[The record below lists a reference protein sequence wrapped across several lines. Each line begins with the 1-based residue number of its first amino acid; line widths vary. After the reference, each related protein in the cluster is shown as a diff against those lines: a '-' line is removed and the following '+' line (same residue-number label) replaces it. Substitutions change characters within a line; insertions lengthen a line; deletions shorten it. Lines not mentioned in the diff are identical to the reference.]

1 MSSRRLFMRATKRLV
16 STAVAI
22 TALPFTGACAPKS
35 VGPTAIAAL
44 QAKTDQAKPRDRC
57 FLYAELVSEMT
68 DLAGKQL
75 SSGESGEALESL
87 RLVRGYAEK
96 TLRGVADDSRKL
108 KDAEMLMRHTS
119 FRLED
124 ILHQASYDDRHDL
137 EETLK
142 ELNRVQTQ
150 LMMQVFKK

>member
-1 MSSRRLFMRATKRLV
+1 
-16 STAVAI
+16 
-22 TALPFTGACAPKS
+22 
-35 VGPTAIAAL
+35 
-44 QAKTDQAKPRDRC
+44 
-57 FLYAELVSEMT
+57 MT

-75 SSGESGEALESL
+75 SSGDSGEALESF
-87 RLVRGYAEK
+87 RLVRRYADNA
-96 TLRGVADDSRKL
+96 LLGVVDDSRKL
-108 KDAEMLMRHTS
+108 KDAEMLIRHTS

-142 ELNRVQTQ
+142 ELYKVQTQ

>member
-1 MSSRRLFMRATKRLV
+1 MRATKRLV
-16 STAVAI
+16 SHAVAI
-22 TALPFTGACAPKS
+22 AALPLTFGCAPKS
-35 VGPTAIAAL
+35 AADETPTAIAAL

-57 FLYAELVSEMT
+57 FLYAELVSQMT

-75 SSGESGEALESL
+75 RSGEYGEALESL
-87 RLVRGYAEK
+87 KLVRRYADK
-96 TLRGVADDSRKL
+96 TLLGVGDDSRKL

-124 ILHQASYDDRHDL
+124 ILHQASYDDRRDL

-142 ELNRVQTQ
+142 ELYKVQTQ

>member
-1 MSSRRLFMRATKRLV
+1 MRATKRLV

-22 TALPFTGACAPKS
+22 TALPFTSACAPKLVADDS
-35 VGPTAIAAL
+35 PTAIAAL

-57 FLYAELVSEMT
+57 FLYAELVSQMT

-87 RLVRGYAEK
+87 RLVRRYADK
-96 TLRGVADDSRKL
+96 TLLGVADDSRKL

-142 ELNRVQTQ
+142 ELYKVQTQ

>member
-1 MSSRRLFMRATKRLV
+1 MRATKRLV
-16 STAVAI
+16 PTAVAI
-22 TALPFTGACAPKS
+22 TALPLTFACAPKS
-35 VGPTAIAAL
+35 VADDSPTAIAAL

-57 FLYAELVSEMT
+57 FLYAELVSQMT

-75 SSGESGEALESL
+75 SSGEYGEALESL
-87 RLVRGYAEK
+87 RLVRRYADK
-96 TLRGVADDSRKL
+96 TLLGVGDNSRKL

-124 ILHQASYDDRHDL
+124 ILHQASYDDRRDL

-142 ELNRVQTQ
+142 ELYKVQTR

>member
-1 MSSRRLFMRATKRLV
+1 MRVTRQLV

-22 TALPFTGACAPKS
+22 MALPFTCACAPKS
-35 VGPTAIAAL
+35 VADDSPTAIAAL
-44 QAKTDQAKPRDRC
+44 QAKTDQANPRDRC
-57 FLYAELVSEMT
+57 FLYAKLVSQIA

-87 RLVRGYAEK
+87 RLVRGYAAR
-96 TLRGVADDSRKL
+96 TLLGVADDSRKL
-108 KDAEMLMRHTS
+108 KDAEILMRHTS

-142 ELNRVQTQ
+142 ELYRVQTQ
-150 LMMQVFKK
+150 LMMKVFKK

>member
-1 MSSRRLFMRATKRLV
+1 LV
-16 STAVAI
+16 ADDS
-22 TALPFTGACAPKS
+22 
-35 VGPTAIAAL
+35 PTAIAAL
-44 QAKTDQAKPRDRC
+44 QAKTDHAKPRDRC
-57 FLYAELVSEMT
+57 FLYAELVNQMT

-75 SSGESGEALESL
+75 SSGDSGEALESF
-87 RLVRGYAEK
+87 RLVRRYADNA
-96 TLRGVADDSRKL
+96 LLGVVDDSRKL
-108 KDAEMLMRHTS
+108 KDAEMLIRHTS

-142 ELNRVQTQ
+142 ELYKVQTQ